1 METKKLR
8 IFVAKM
14 LPVIQILSKSRYFMI
29 GLVIVLPI
37 VVLGSLGPLFIP
49 YEKAYMGLY
58 TPRTPPSLEHILG
71 TDVLGRDVFA
81 VLVHSLSS
89 SLQIGLIAGF
99 IDIIIG
105 VFIGFLAGYK
115 GGLIGSFL
123 MDITNIFLIVPTWPL
138 LVVISTMVRVVT
150 IPMVA
155 IILAAFSWPWG
166 ARLYRSQVLSLKER
180 PFVELAKLSGM
191 SDLEIIF
198 REVLPNVLSWISVI
212 FVGAVTWAMINE
224 VSLEVI
230 GLGPQ
235 GVTTIGIMLFWAI
248 QWGSLFRGLWW
259 CLFSPVFVLA
269 GLFIGLQ
276 LIIIGMDQILNPRL
290 RE

>member
-1 METKKLR
+1 MKTEKLR
-8 IFVAKM
+8 IFVARMSPTIRM
-14 LPVIQILSKSRYFMI
+14 LLKSKYFMA
-29 GLVIVLPI
+29 GLIIVLPI
-37 VVLGSLGPLFIP
+37 VVLGGVGPLFIP
-49 YEKAYMGLY
+49 YEAAYIGLY
-58 TPRTPPSLEHILG
+58 TARLPPSPEHVLG

-81 VLVHSLSS
+81 VLIHSISS
-89 SLQIGLIAGF
+89 SLQIGFISGF
-99 IDIIIG
+99 VDIMIG
-105 VFIGFLAGYK
+105 VFVGFLAGYK
-115 GGLIGSFL
+115 GGLTDSIL
-123 MDITNIFLIVPTWPL
+123 MDITNIFLIIPTWPL

-155 IILAAFSWPWG
+155 LILAAFSWPWG

-180 PFVELAKLSGM
+180 PFVEIARLSGM
-191 SDLEIIF
+191 SDLDVVF
-198 REVLPNVLSWISVI
+198 REILPNVLSWLGVI

-248 QWGSLFRGLWW
+248 QWGSLFRGFWW
-259 CLFSPVFVLA
+259 CLFPPVLAIA

-276 LIIIGMDQILNPRL
+276 LVIIGMDQVLNPRL
-290 RE
+290 RK